1 MCTGATEKQ
10 RSDVKHIRYS
20 HFVLTEGLLPL
31 LWGKLM
37 WQWWGA
43 GQGSSGTLQ
52 ADGAGRAGTHA
63 FAHTKKCHQSPCCS
77 WAGCTCLLSAY
88 AKTFALFFLFSSYL
102 CQRERNLLCTAVV
115 QPLTSAESWALGPG
129 AQLQLCWPWWGLS
142 TDRGHAGQAQQNSHV
157 LLPAV
162 PSCSSAAG
170 QEVAAIHSPKSRW
183 TDRWAWT
190 DPQPQVIGSPSASK
204 WHLSQLATWS
214 CTYGC
219 HQDCDAT
226 ADRAA
231 HCDWCFVWPWAA
243 STRVNTGAG
252 AQLQPHTTASMR
264 AASGQ
269 PAHWDQSAQN
279 PKHRQPPRKV
289 TSEPLLSALKLLI
302 F

>member
-88 AKTFALFFLFSSYL
+88 AKTFALFFLFSGYL

-115 QPLTSAESWALGPG
+115 QPLSPVQKAEPWGQVHSSSSVGHGEASALTEVTQGKHSRTPMFCSQLCHPAAVQQDKRLLPFTPPSPAEQTDEPGLIHSHRWLGP
-129 AQLQLCWPWWGLS
+129 QVPVSDTFHNLQHGVAHMVVTKTVTRQQTGLHTVTDALCGLGLLPPGWTQKQELSCSLTPRPAWELRQGSLHTETRVPSTQS
-142 TDRGHAGQAQQNSHV
+142 TDSHPEKWPQNHF
-157 LLPAV
+157 PM
-162 PSCSSAAG
+162 
-170 QEVAAIHSPKSRW
+170 H
-183 TDRWAWT
+183 
-190 DPQPQVIGSPSASK
+190 
-204 WHLSQLATWS
+204 WS
-214 CTYGC
+214 Y
-219 HQDCDAT
+219 
-226 ADRAA
+226 
-231 HCDWCFVWPWAA
+231 
-243 STRVNTGAG
+243 
-252 AQLQPHTTASMR
+252 
-264 AASGQ
+264 
-269 PAHWDQSAQN
+269 
-279 PKHRQPPRKV
+279 
-289 TSEPLLSALKLLI
+289 
-302 F
+302 